1 MNLFRIFLAIVDVAW
16 ESWFYSLFCRNS
28 KKEHLFEITLPKST
42 FVGHLDLKFILQM
55 GCVSLPTIEVTL
67 YRAAKQKPRS
77 EPSDVDRSI
86 DFGTQLKLKTPSNE
100 FLKSI
105 NAEVVCGPLDLG
117 SHVDLS
123 AQGGNIVMTSPALI
137 LSKARNFYLHI
148 KAKSTGKSE
157 GAGTGS
163 GSVRG
168 KAFLIRYV
176 YQVNIL
182 LS

>member
-1 MNLFRIFLAIVDVAW
+1 M
-16 ESWFYSLFCRNS
+16 
-28 KKEHLFEITLPKST
+28 
-42 FVGHLDLKFILQM
+42 GHLDLKFILQM

-67 YRAAKQKPRS
+67 YRASKQKPRS

-86 DFGTQLKLKTPSNE
+86 DFGKQLKSKTPSNE

-148 KAKSTGKSE
+148 KAKSTGKSDC
-157 GAGTGS
+157 ANTGS
-163 GSVRG
+163 SAVSED
-168 KAFLIRYV
+168 AFLKRYV
-176 YQVNIL
+176 WYIFAF
-182 LS
+182 SM